1 MSFLLNLGTFLEILS
16 GSEYWSR
23 YLRDAD
29 EYSIPPWGS
38 WTNKVRQEDIH
49 SMSIQCDETGEQ
61 LVEDQGQ
68 TLNPGYEF
76 RAPFSEEI
84 PFESDVLK

>member
-1 MSFLLNLGTFLEILS
+1 
-16 GSEYWSR
+16 
-23 YLRDAD
+23 
-29 EYSIPPWGS
+29 
-38 WTNKVRQEDIH
+38 
-49 SMSIQCDETGEQ
+49 MSIQCDETGEQ
-61 LVEDQGQ
+61 PVEDQGQ